1 MKKTLITLLLAKVA
15 VVQAIAAETFE
26 SGYLKYQVDYSPT
39 SMSFGTVIVMGLT
52 DAGKNVS
59 NLQLTIPAQVSYNS
73 QVYDVTQIY
82 ATAFRYATNLYSVRA
97 SYGLLADARIL
108 AECF

>member
-1 MKKTLITLLLAKVA
+1 MKKTIISLFFVLVA
-15 VVQAIAAETFE
+15 LTQAVAAETFE

-59 NLQLTIPAQVSYNS
+59 NLQLTIPAQVTYNS
-73 QVYDVTQIY
+73 QV
-82 ATAFRYATNLYSVRA
+82 
-97 SYGLLADARIL
+97 
-108 AECF
+108 